1 MSADPRTGQPLTSF
15 VFGMAFGALVGGLA
29 TWSVLRGSAG
39 ESGTASAADA
49 GGSADAEVERLR
61 GQLRDAIGRTRKAEA
76 DLRALRE
83 KIDESSANAEDV
95 ARLTELSLLGPSR
108 PWSAVPESLQPN
120 AIRQR
125 IDEVERTCG
134 GSAGLIELDCE
145 EYPCIAWTEAS
156 SSACALSGG
165 CRTGSTNLIAAS
177 DRIKRREMAG
187 ISFMVYCDR
196 SDKDDLNTRI
206 DWRISRRKDEYSTYD
221 PEVLRA
227 NHGVLPER

>member
-1 MSADPRTGQPLTSF
+1 MSADPRTDVRLTPLML
-15 VFGMAFGALVGGLA
+15 GMGFGALVGGLG
-29 TWSVLRGSAG
+29 TWLVFRHAAG
-39 ESGTASAADA
+39 ESGRPPPERA

-61 GQLRDAIGRTRKAEA
+61 EELRDAIRRAVKAET
-76 DLRALRE
+76 DLRALRQQ
-83 KIDESSANAEDV
+83 IDESSAEAEEV

-108 PWSAVPESLQPN
+108 PWSAVPEPLQPT

-134 GSAGLIELDCE
+134 GSVGLIELDCE
-145 EYPCIAWTEAS
+145 EYPCIAWTVAS
-156 SSACALSGG
+156 SSACSLTGG
-165 CRTGSTNLIAAS
+165 CRAGSTNLIAAS

-187 ISFMVYCDR
+187 ISFMVYCDK
-196 SDKDDLNTRI
+196 SDDDDVSTRT

-227 NHGVLPER
+227 NHGALPAE